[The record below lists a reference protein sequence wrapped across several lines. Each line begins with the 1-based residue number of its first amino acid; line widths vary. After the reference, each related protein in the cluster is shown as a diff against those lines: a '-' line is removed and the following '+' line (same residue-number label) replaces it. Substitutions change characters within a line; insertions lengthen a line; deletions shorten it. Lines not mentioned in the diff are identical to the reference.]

1 MFEYSISKVQLKV
14 MKQLLR
20 SNFYIIAMLRV
31 RMREINQTRKRNFE
45 GEGRT
50 NEEEYSH
57 SDFIALQK
65 ITHHFSPSKKFQGV
79 SA

>member
-1 MFEYSISKVQLKV
+1 MKKKELDRCSISKMQLKV
-14 MKQLLR
+14 MKLLH
-20 SNFYIIAMLRV
+20 SNFYIIAMYMLRV
-31 RMREINQTRKRNFE
+31 RMREIE

-57 SDFIALQK
+57 SDLIALQK
-65 ITHHFSPSKKFQGV
+65 ITHHFSTTKKFQGV